1 MSISWVDV
9 VVVVL
14 ALLAAASGWRHG
26 VAVAL
31 LSFLGVLTGAVLGLR
46 LAPLLAAQVE
56 SQQAKVL
63 LGIGAVVLLV
73 ALGEATGVYLGRFIR
88 DRIRR
93 EGTLKVDSTLG
104 AGVQAIAVVIAAW
117 LIALPLASTGFATLT
132 TGLRDSRVLAA
143 VDGAMPDAARR
154 LPAELRQILDDSG
167 FPDVVSP
174 FSRTPVAAVGPPDAD
189 LVRDP
194 VVTEVRDRVLK
205 VRGRATSCRRALEGT
220 GFVVAPQRVMTNA
233 HVVAG
238 TSSTTVEVTT
248 ASGRTRRLDAEVV
261 FYDPQVDVA
270 VLDVPALEEEPLEFS
285 PDPARVG
292 DDVIILGYP
301 LDGPYTV
308 TPGKVRERIRLRGP
322 DIYEQGSVVRDVYT
336 VRAVVRSGNSGG
348 PMITPD
354 GRVVGVVFGAALDD
368 SETGFVLTAEQV
380 AQALTVAAN
389 DSAEAVD
396 TGECAG

>member
-9 VVVVL
+9 VVVIL
-14 ALLAAASGWRHG
+14 GLLAAASGWRHG

-31 LSFLGVLTGAVLGLR
+31 LSFLGVLTGAVLGLQ
-46 LAPLLAAQVE
+46 LAPLLAGQVE

-104 AGVQAIAVVIAAW
+104 AGVQAVAVVVAAW

-132 TGLRDSRVLAA
+132 AGVRDSRVLAA
-143 VDGAMPDAARR
+143 VDGVMPDAARE

-167 FPDVVSP
+167 FPEVVSP
-174 FSRTPVAAVGPPDAD
+174 FSRTPVAAVGPPEAG
-189 LVRDP
+189 LAQNP

-248 ASGRTRRLDAEVV
+248 DSGRTRRLDAEVIH
-261 FYDPQVDVA
+261 YDPGVDVA
-270 VLDVPALEEEPLEFS
+270 VLDVPDLEEEPLRFT

-292 DDVIILGYP
+292 DDTIIVGYP

-354 GRVVGVVFGAALDD
+354 GQVVGVVFGAALDD

-380 AQALTVAAN
+380 SEALDVAAGT
-389 DSAEAVD
+389 ATTPVD
-396 TGECAG
+396 TGQCAS

>member
-9 VVVVL
+9 VVVIL

-31 LSFLGVLTGAVLGLR
+31 LSFAAVLTGAVLGLR
-46 LAPLLAAQVE
+46 LAPLLAGQVE
-56 SQQAKVL
+56 SQQGKVL
-63 LGIGAVVLLV
+63 LGIGVVVLLV

-88 DRIRR
+88 DRIRG

-104 AGVQAIAVVIAAW
+104 AGVQAVAVVVAAW
-117 LIALPLASTGFATLT
+117 LIALPLSSTSFSTLT
-132 TGLRDSRVLAA
+132 SGLRDSRVLAG
-143 VDGAMPDAARR
+143 VDDVMPDAARK
-154 LPAELRQILDDSG
+154 LPAELRQLLDDSG

-174 FSRTPVAAVGPPDAD
+174 FSRTPVAAVGPPDSA
-189 LVRDP
+189 LAQSP

-205 VRGRATSCRRALEGT
+205 VRGRAPSCRRALEGT

-248 ASGRTRRLDAEVV
+248 SSGRTRQLDAQVV
-261 FYDPQVDVA
+261 YYDPEVDVA
-270 VLDVPALEEEPLEFS
+270 VLDVPDLDEQPLQFS
-285 PDPARVG
+285 PDPAAVG

-308 TPGKVRERIRLRGP
+308 TPGKIRERIRLRGP
-322 DIYEQGSVVRDVYT
+322 DIYEQGSVLRDVYT

-368 SETGFVLTAEQV
+368 TETGFVLTAEQV
-380 AQALTVAAN
+380 GQALNVAA
-389 DSAEAVD
+389 SGASSPAD
-396 TGECAG
+396 TGNCAS

>member
-1 MSISWVDV
+1 MIISWVDV
-9 VVVVL
+9 VVVIL
-14 ALLAAASGWRHG
+14 ALLAAVSGWRHG

-31 LSFLGVLTGAVLGLR
+31 LSFVGVLIGAVLGLR
-46 LAPLLAAQVE
+46 LAPLVAAQVE

-63 LGIGAVVLLV
+63 LGVGAVVLLV

-104 AGVQAIAVVIAAW
+104 AGVQAVAVVVAAW
-117 LIALPLASTGFATLT
+117 LIALPLASTGFPTLT
-132 TGLRDSRVLAA
+132 GGIRDSRVLAG
-143 VDGAMPDAARR
+143 VDGVMPDAARE

-174 FSRTPVAAVGPPDAD
+174 FSRTPVAAVGPPDSSLAQ
-189 LVRDP
+189 DP
-194 VVTEVRDRVLK
+194 IVTEVRDRVLK
-205 VRGRATSCRRALEGT
+205 VRGRAPSCRRALEGT

-248 ASGRTRRLDAEVV
+248 DSGRSRRLDAEVIH
-261 FYDPQVDVA
+261 YDPQVDVA
-270 VLDVPALEEEPLEFS
+270 VLDVPALEEEPLRFT
-285 PDPARVG
+285 PDPAGVG
-292 DDVIILGYP
+292 DDTIIVGYP

-380 AQALTVAAN
+380 AEALNVAAD
-389 DSAEAVD
+389 DSATPVD
-396 TGECAG
+396 TGECAS

>member
-1 MSISWVDV
+1 MIISWVDV
-9 VVVVL
+9 VVVIL
-14 ALLAAASGWRHG
+14 ALLAAVSGWRHG

-31 LSFLGVLTGAVLGLR
+31 LSFVGVLTGAVLGLR
-46 LAPLLAAQVE
+46 LAPLVAAQVE

-63 LGIGAVVLLV
+63 LGVGAVVLLV

-104 AGVQAIAVVIAAW
+104 AGVQAVAVVVAAW
-117 LIALPLASTGFATLT
+117 LIALPLASTGFPTLT
-132 TGLRDSRVLAA
+132 GGIRDSRVLAG
-143 VDGAMPDAARR
+143 VDGVMPDAARQ

-174 FSRTPVAAVGPPDAD
+174 FSRTPVAAVGPPDSSLAQ
-189 LVRDP
+189 DP
-194 VVTEVRDRVLK
+194 IVTEVRDRVLK
-205 VRGRATSCRRALEGT
+205 VRGRAPSCRRALEGT

-248 ASGRTRRLDAEVV
+248 DSGRSRRLDAEVIH
-261 FYDPQVDVA
+261 YDPQVDVA
-270 VLDVPALEEEPLEFS
+270 VLDVPALEEEPLRFT
-285 PDPARVG
+285 PDPASVG
-292 DDVIILGYP
+292 DDTIIVGYP

-380 AQALTVAAN
+380 AEALNVAAD
-389 DSAEAVD
+389 DSATPVD
-396 TGECAG
+396 TGECAS

>member
-1 MSISWVDV
+1 MSWVDV
-9 VVVVL
+9 VVVIL
-14 ALLAAASGWRHG
+14 ALLAMASGWRHG

-46 LAPLLAAQVE
+46 LAPLVAAQVE
-56 SQQAKVL
+56 SQGAKVL

-88 DRIRR
+88 DRIHR
-93 EGTLKVDSTLG
+93 ERVLKVDSTLG
-104 AGVQAIAVVIAAW
+104 AGVQAVAVVIAAW
-117 LIALPLASTGFATLT
+117 LIALPLASTNIPTLT
-132 TGLRDSRVLAA
+132 SGLRDSRVLAG
-143 VDGAMPDAARR
+143 VDEVMPNAARA

-174 FSRTPVAAVGPPDAD
+174 FTRTPVAVVDAPNPE
-189 LVRDP
+189 LAQDP
-194 VVTEVRDRVLK
+194 VVNEVRDRVLK
-205 VRGRATSCRRALEGT
+205 VRGRAPSCRRALEGT
-220 GFVVAPQRVMTNA
+220 AFVVAPQRVMTNA

-248 ASGRTRRLDAEVV
+248 AAGRSRQLDATVIY
-261 FYDPQVDVA
+261 YDAEVDVA
-270 VLDVPALEEEPLEFS
+270 VLDVPALEEEPLRFS

-322 DIYEQGSVVRDVYT
+322 DIYDQGSVLRDVYT

-368 SETGFVLTAEQV
+368 AETGFVLTAEQV
-380 AQALTVAAN
+380 SAALNVAA
-389 DSAEAVD
+389 AGGAAPVD
-396 TGECAG
+396 TGSCAS

>member
-1 MSISWVDV
+1 MSWVDV
-9 VVVVL
+9 VVVIL

-31 LSFLGVLTGAVLGLR
+31 LSFVGVLTGAVLGLR

-56 SQQAKVL
+56 SQQGKVL
-63 LGIGAVVLLV
+63 LGIGVVVLLV

-88 DRIRR
+88 DRIRG
-93 EGTLKVDSTLG
+93 EGTLKVDSALG
-104 AGVQAIAVVIAAW
+104 AGVQAVAVVVAAW
-117 LIALPLASTGFATLT
+117 LIALPLSSTSFATLT
-132 TGLRDSRVLAA
+132 SGLRDSRVLAG
-143 VDGAMPDAARR
+143 VDEVMPDQARK
-154 LPAELRQILDDSG
+154 LPAELRQLLDDSG

-174 FSRTPVAAVGPPDAD
+174 FSRTPVAAVGPPDSA
-189 LVRDP
+189 LARSP

-205 VRGRATSCRRALEGT
+205 VRGRAPSCRRALEGT

-248 ASGRTRRLDAEVV
+248 ASGRTRQLDADVV
-261 FYDPQVDVA
+261 FYDPEVDVA
-270 VLDVPALEEEPLEFS
+270 VLAVPDLEEQPLQFS

-308 TPGKVRERIRLRGP
+308 TPGKIRERIRLRGP
-322 DIYEQGSVVRDVYT
+322 DIYEQGSVLRDVYT

-348 PMITPD
+348 PMIAPD

-380 AQALTVAAN
+380 AQALNVAASGATA
-389 DSAEAVD
+389 SAD
-396 TGECAG
+396 TGSCAS

>member
-9 VVVVL
+9 VVVIL

-31 LSFLGVLTGAVLGLR
+31 LSFVGVLTGAVLGLR

-56 SQQAKVL
+56 SQQGKVL
-63 LGIGAVVLLV
+63 LGIGVVVLLV

-88 DRIRR
+88 DRIRG
-93 EGTLKVDSTLG
+93 EGTLKVDSALG
-104 AGVQAIAVVIAAW
+104 AGVQAVAVVVAAW
-117 LIALPLASTGFATLT
+117 LIALPLSSTSFATLT
-132 TGLRDSRVLAA
+132 SGLRDSRVLAG
-143 VDGAMPDAARR
+143 VDEVMPDQARK
-154 LPAELRQILDDSG
+154 LPAELRQLLDDSG

-174 FSRTPVAAVGPPDAD
+174 FSRTPVAAVGPPDSA
-189 LVRDP
+189 LARSP

-205 VRGRATSCRRALEGT
+205 VRGRAPSCRRALEGT

-248 ASGRTRRLDAEVV
+248 ASGRTRQLDADVV
-261 FYDPQVDVA
+261 FYDPEVDVA
-270 VLDVPALEEEPLEFS
+270 VLAVPDLEEQPLQFS

-308 TPGKVRERIRLRGP
+308 TPGKIRERIRLRGP
-322 DIYEQGSVVRDVYT
+322 DIYEQGSVLRDVYT

-348 PMITPD
+348 PMIAPD

-380 AQALTVAAN
+380 AQALNVAASGATA
-389 DSAEAVD
+389 SAD
-396 TGECAG
+396 TGSCAS

>member
-1 MSISWVDV
+1 MSWVDV
-9 VVVVL
+9 VVVLL

-31 LSFLGVLTGAVLGLR
+31 LSFLGVLTGAILGLR

-73 ALGEATGVYLGRFIR
+73 ALGEATGVYLGRHIR
-88 DRIRR
+88 DRIRG

-104 AGVQAIAVVIAAW
+104 AGVQAVAVVIAAW
-117 LIALPLASTGFATLT
+117 LIALPLSSTSFATLT
-132 TGLRDSRVLAA
+132 SGLRDSRVLAA
-143 VDGAMPDAARR
+143 VDGAMPDAARQ

-174 FSRTPVAAVGPPDAD
+174 FSRTPVAAIGPPDAG
-189 LVRDP
+189 LVQNP
-194 VVTEVRDRVLK
+194 VVNEVRDRVLK
-205 VRGRATSCRRALEGT
+205 VRGRATACRRALEGT

-238 TSSTTVEVTT
+238 TSSTSVEVTT
-248 ASGRTRRLDAEVV
+248 SRGRTRQLDAEVV
-261 FYDPQVDVA
+261 YYDPQVDVA
-270 VLDVPALEEEPLEFS
+270 VLDVPALEEEPLQFS
-285 PDPARVG
+285 PEPTGVG

-368 SETGFVLTAEQV
+368 TETGFVLTAEQ
-380 AQALTVAAN
+380 AAAALNAAA
-389 DSAEAVD
+389 DESASSVG
-396 TGECAG
+396 TGECAS

>member
-1 MSISWVDV
+1 MGLSWVDV
-9 VVVVL
+9 VVVIL

-31 LSFLGVLTGAVLGLR
+31 LSFVGVLTGAVLGLR

-93 EGTLKVDSTLG
+93 EGTLKVDSALG
-104 AGVQAIAVVIAAW
+104 ACVQAVAVVVAAW
-117 LIALPLASTGFATLT
+117 LIALPLASTNLAGLT
-132 TGLRDSRVLAA
+132 SGLRDSRVLAG
-143 VDGAMPDAARR
+143 VDGVMPDVARQ

-174 FSRTPVAAVGPPDAD
+174 FSRTPVAAVGPPDSELA
-189 LVRDP
+189 RSP
-194 VVTEVRDRVLK
+194 VVSEVQGRVLK

-238 TSSTTVEVTT
+238 TSSTAVEVTT
-248 ASGRTRRLDAEVV
+248 ASGRTRNLDATVI
-261 FYDPQVDVA
+261 FYDPEVDVA
-270 VLDVPALEEEPLEFS
+270 VLDVPELEEEPLQFS

-292 DDVIILGYP
+292 DDTIILGYP
-301 LDGPYTV
+301 LDGPYTI

-380 AQALTVAAN
+380 APALNAAV
-389 DSAEAVD
+389 DGGAQEVD
-396 TGECAG
+396 TGRCAS

>member
-9 VVVVL
+9 AVVLL
-14 ALLAAASGWRHG
+14 ALLAAVSGWRHG

-46 LAPLLAAQVE
+46 LAPLLAGQVE
-56 SQQAKVL
+56 SQQAKIL

-73 ALGEATGVYLGRFIR
+73 ALGEATGVYLGRYIR

-93 EGTLKVDSTLG
+93 EGTLRVDSTLG
-104 AGVQAIAVVIAAW
+104 AGVQAVAVVVAAW
-117 LIALPLASTGFATLT
+117 LIALPLASTNLTTLT
-132 TGLRDSRVLAA
+132 NGLRDSQVLAA
-143 VDGAMPDAARR
+143 VDGVMPDTARK

-174 FSRTPVAAVGPPDAD
+174 FSRTPVAAVGPPDSNLA
-189 LVRDP
+189 RSP
-194 VVTEVRDRVLK
+194 VVSEVRDRVLK

-238 TSSTTVEVTT
+238 TSSTSVEVTT
-248 ASGRTRRLDAEVV
+248 GSGRTRDLDAEVIH
-261 FYDPQVDVA
+261 YDPAIDVA
-270 VLDVPALEEEPLEFS
+270 VLDVPDLDQEPLQFT

-292 DDVIILGYP
+292 DDTIILGYP

-380 AQALTVAAN
+380 AGALNAATGP
-389 DSAEAVD
+389 SSEAVD
-396 TGECAG
+396 TEACAS

>member
-9 VVVVL
+9 VVVIL

-46 LAPLLAAQVE
+46 VAPLLAGQVE

-104 AGVQAIAVVIAAW
+104 AGVQAVAVVVAAW
-117 LIALPLASTGFATLT
+117 LIALPLASTSFATLT
-132 TGLRDSRVLAA
+132 SGLRDSQVLAA
-143 VDGAMPDAARR
+143 VDGVMPDAARE

-167 FPDVVSP
+167 FPNVVSP
-174 FSRTPVAAVGPPDAD
+174 FSRTPVAAVGPPDSNLAQ
-189 LVRDP
+189 DP

-205 VRGRATSCRRALEGT
+205 VRGRAPSCRRALEGT
-220 GFVVAPQRVMTNA
+220 AFVVAPQRVMTNA

-248 ASGRTRRLDAEVV
+248 ASGRTRRLDAEVIH
-261 FYDPQVDVA
+261 YDPQVDVA
-270 VLDVPALEEEPLEFS
+270 VLDVPELEEEPLRFT

-292 DDVIILGYP
+292 DDVIIVGYP

-380 AQALTVAAN
+380 AHALNVAVG
-389 DSAEAVD
+389 SGSTPVD
-396 TGECAG
+396 TGECAS